1 VGKRPLQDVVDVA
14 RGEGALV
21 IYLLVPRFCRGSL
34 RWTGVLYAMPAGEDR
49 YRRGLR
55 KYQGTLDGDVQV
67 AGPTCHIRAC
77 SAGYKPTLLQ
87 LFGLLQLQSIER
99 KIL

>member
-1 VGKRPLQDVVDVA
+1 MGKRPLQDVVDVA

-67 AGPTCHIRAC
+67 AGPTCHIKRHML
-77 SAGYKPTLLQ
+77 SASGSKRRQRSYHEVVP
-87 LFGLLQLQSIER
+87 SD
-99 KIL
+99 